1 MRKRIIVG
9 LSGGV
14 DSSVAAF
21 LLKKQYDDVI
31 GVFMRNWDDDQ
42 CSWLLDSTDAMLVAD
57 KLNIPFQI
65 IDFSDKYQKHI
76 INYMYSE
83 YSVGHTPNPDILCNK
98 KIKFDI
104 FLKAAQSLGADYIA
118 TGHYV
123 IKDSFLKNGS
133 IIYRLISGI
142 DKNKDQSYFLCQL
155 NQYQLSKTLFPLGI
169 LTKKKVREIAFDL
182 GLVTANKK
190 DSQGLCFVGKIAIK
204 EFLKDKIPLKKGKI
218 IEILNNSPLYK
229 TEKLVNKKK
238 EEYLYLLAKSKT
250 YKEQDGKI
258 IGIHDGAF
266 FLTKGQRKGIKI
278 GGYKNPIFVIEK
290 DIINNIIYVGMG
302 KNHPGL
308 YKKVIFIKE
317 EKLHW
322 IRKDLVLYNGNT
334 MNVYCRIRYKQILQK
349 ALLYKVYNGL
359 YIEFEKYQSAINEG
373 QFAVWYINNE
383 MIGSGIITK
392 I

>member
-14 DSSVAAF
+14 DSSVTAF
-21 LLKKQYDDVI
+21 LLKKQNYEVI
-31 GVFMRNWDDDQ
+31 GVFMRNWDDSK
-42 CSWLLDSTDAMLVAD
+42 CTWLADSTDAMLVAQ
-57 KLNIPFQI
+57 KLNIPFQV
-65 IDFSDKYQKHI
+65 IDFIDEYKKYV

-83 YSVGHTPNPDILCNK
+83 YSVGHTPNPDIICNK
-98 KIKFDI
+98 KIKFDF
-104 FLKAAQSLGADYIA
+104 FLKAAKSLGADYIA

-123 IKDSFLKNGS
+123 IKDSLIQNGN

-155 NQYQLSKTLFPLGI
+155 SQYQLSMTLFPLGTF
-169 LTKKKVREIAFDL
+169 TKEKVRKIAYEL
-182 GLVTANKK
+182 GLITANKK
-190 DSQGLCFVGKIAIK
+190 DSQGLCFVGKICIK
-204 EFLKDKIPLKKGKI
+204 EFLSDKIPLKNGKI
-218 IEILNNSPLYK
+218 IEILDNSPLYK
-229 TEKLVNKKK
+229 KKIIFTKNKI
-238 EEYLYLLAKSKT
+238 EYLFLLAKSINYREK
-250 YKEQDGKI
+250 DGKI

-278 GGYKNPIFVIEK
+278 GGYKEPIFVIEK
-290 DIINNIIYVGMG
+290 DIIKNIIYVGMG

-308 YKKVIFIKE
+308 YKKALFIKE
-317 EKLHW
+317 QELHW
-322 IRKDLVLYNGNT
+322 IRNDLSLSNGNT

-359 YIEFEKYQSAINEG
+359 YIEFENYQNSITEG
-373 QFAVWYINNE
+373 QFAVWYIKNE
-383 MIGSGIITK
+383 MIGSGIISK